1 MRTALMGAAAAAL
14 VVGVVVP
21 VPAQAAPFTWPEDVP
36 GGWSNGW
43 PTCATAEQQ
52 YCVESAVIG
61 DTPVANSPSGIVS
74 PGERTVHVYRLDDSY
89 DAPSSL
95 NWAIQGAPGNPTWT
109 LPDADAGQVARIV
122 LRVGTFPVR
131 YTSATSDG
139 ISVDVAQTDVGNGYH
154 SVTITGSP
162 TRVNWGLPDGVD
174 DDSDADSCLLDS
186 CGDDAT
192 QAQYDG
198 VVFSG
203 NSQDMGSSGW
213 DGDRDRFT
221 GMAIAS
227 NAMTTAPVVGFVPDP
242 DPQNPEDRDLWT
254 FQLASPHLALG
265 GGPASGS
272 FTAQVP
278 AAYFATIGRTA
289 DDTVFAVG
297 RDDGATQTTVG
308 SETAVHP
315 DGSATLRIADLHYS
329 TPELKVSAQ
338 DAPPPPRDPGQ
349 TAAPVAT
356 AGVRSATVTW
366 NAPSDVGSSPITAY
380 VLQRRSSGDVTW
392 QPLGSVPAL
401 PRSVTVRN
409 LSGGVFQQ
417 FRVAAR
423 NSVGLGPWSATS
435 NAVIPYA
442 PPGAPGQPRATAKP
456 GKVVALTWPA
466 AAAHGAAVT
475 YTVQTASATGAWS
488 NRATTTRLSWSGAFT
503 TAKVGQVR
511 RFRIVP
517 HNRAGWGPASA
528 QVRAT
533 LR

>member
-89 DAPSSL
+89 DAPVRSTGRSRGTGQSDL
-95 NWAIQGAPGNPTWT
+95 T

-122 LRVGTFPVR
+122 LRVGTFPVL

-186 CGDDAT
+186 CGDDTT
-192 QAQYDG
+192 QAQYEG

-272 FTAQVP
+272 FTRSGP
-278 AAYFATIGRTA
+278 RAYFATIGRTA

-315 DGSATLRIADLHYS
+315 DGSATLRIADLHHS
-329 TPELKVSAQ
+329 TPELKVSART
-338 DAPPPPRDPGQ
+338 PHP
-349 TAAPVAT
+349 AA
-356 AGVRSATVTW
+356 G
-366 NAPSDVGSSPITAY
+366 
-380 VLQRRSSGDVTW
+380 
-392 QPLGSVPAL
+392 
-401 PRSVTVRN
+401 
-409 LSGGVFQQ
+409 SGG
-417 FRVAAR
+417 RR
-423 NSVGLGPWSATS
+423 
-435 NAVIPYA
+435 
-442 PPGAPGQPRATAKP
+442 QPRWRRP
-456 GKVVALTWPA
+456 E
-466 AAAHGAAVT
+466 
-475 YTVQTASATGAWS
+475 
-488 NRATTTRLSWSGAFT
+488 SG
-503 TAKVGQVR
+503 R
-511 RFRIVP
+511 RP
-517 HNRAGWGPASA
+517 
-528 QVRAT
+528 
-533 LR
+533 